1 MTTPRVNGN
10 LLRVYTL
17 GPPLTEEQMAVTF
30 AMTSRSPEPFDQIA
44 DQISETRAADF
55 HEKWVVGYGHSSVAE
70 HAVVHMAIE
79 NASRLTIDELEGNRL
94 ASYTEKSSRFQVIGP
109 GSYHVPAEVVESGP
123 GLTSWY
129 LKRMN
134 TIFESYSMMVKDATE
149 ALKTF
154 HPQGEKESN
163 NAWNTR
169 RRRMVTDAVRNVLP
183 TATLT
188 NVGITANA
196 RTLEHAISKLMSSP
210 LQETQSLG
218 AKMRNH
224 GRDVVPTL
232 IKYADYNPYLASTNT
247 LVEQPSPH
255 QPTNQ
260 STAKIWHYE
269 PDAIQ
274 RLADVM
280 MFKNSNSFVHAS
292 AENENPAA
300 VIANVLKDMG
310 PHDQPPR
317 EFEIVNYLIEITMD
331 YGALREFRRH
341 RMMTPL
347 SQTLGIHHNHHT
359 PEIIETAGQTTRYER
374 AIEEAE
380 QLYHELSE
388 VSPLVAQYAV
398 THAHYQHILVS
409 MNLREV
415 YHLVKLRTAANA
427 HPSIQKPVQ
436 AVLDQIRS
444 VHPELVSTL

>member
-1 MTTPRVNGN
+1 MTTPPVNGN

-55 HEKWVVGYGHSSVAE
+55 NEKWVVGYGHSSVAE

-79 NASRLTIDELEGNRL
+79 NASRLAIDELEANRL

-109 GSYHVPAEVVESGP
+109 GSYHVPAEVVEYGP

-154 HPQGEKESN
+154 HPQREKESS

-188 NVGITANA
+188 NVGLTANA

-210 LQETQSLG
+210 LQETRTLG
-218 AKMRNH
+218 SKIREH
-224 GRDVVPTL
+224 GREVVPTL

-247 LVEQPSPH
+247 LVEQPTEQRHPD
-255 QPTNQ
+255 Q
-260 STAKIWHYE
+260 STAKLWQYD
-269 PDAIQ
+269 PDATQ
-274 RLADVM
+274 RLADVLL
-280 MFKNSNSFVHAS
+280 FKNSNSFVYAR
-292 AENENPAA
+292 AQTEDPAT
-300 VIANVLKDMG
+300 VIANVLKEMG
-310 PHDQPPR
+310 PYDQPPR
-317 EFEIVNYLIEITMD
+317 EFEIVNYLLELTMD
-331 YGALREFRRH
+331 YGAIREFRRH

-347 SQTLGIHHNHHT
+347 SQMLGIHHGHHT
-359 PEIIETAGQTTRYER
+359 PEIVETTGQTARYEL
-374 AIEEAE
+374 AVEEAE
-380 QLYHELSE
+380 QLYYELSE

-398 THAHYQHILVS
+398 THAHYQHILVNL
-409 MNLREV
+409 NLREL
-415 YHLVKLRTAANA
+415 YHLVKLRTAKNA

-436 AVLDQIRS
+436 AALDQIRS
-444 VHPELVSTL
+444 VHPELVAVL